1 MVSGRKKIYML
12 QVVCIQKEKL
22 ILTVQT
28 MQRNFR
34 GQWKKYL
41 FTVNHVRRN
50 TV

>member
-12 QVVCIQKEKL
+12 QVVCIQKERL
-22 ILTVQT
+22 VQTVQT

-41 FTVNHVRRN
+41 FNVNNARRN